1 MAGSVERR
9 VESSCLKLFRGMNRW
24 REETELGPR
33 EVGDLER
40 AVASEAPVGEEW
52 GGCAAIVRE
61 LARAGSV
68 FARAAGLRHRI
79 GLGGRATRSSAPS
92 AVRV

>member
-9 VESSCLKLFRGMNRW
+9 AEINCLKLFRGMSRCL
-24 REETELGPR
+24 EETELGPR
-33 EVGDLER
+33 EVGDPEQ
-40 AVASEAPVGEEW
+40 AADEAPVGEEW
-52 GGCAAIVRE
+52 GGCAAIGRE
-61 LARAGSV
+61 LARAGSA
-68 FARAAGLRHRI
+68 FARAAGPRHRI